1 MSRKRLVA
9 ALAVVSVVLMA
20 AAAVLVG
27 KTDPPAGAESRL
39 AVGPLTTKVV
49 RPAGRATA
57 PAADTARRAAL
68 DIVAA
73 SQRWLYLD
81 DDELSAAVRAVAAP
95 SAADRLARQEVA
107 EVFTARE
114 ALAKSP
120 GRVWW
125 IVHPLAWRVV
135 SEAGNHARVSVW
147 TLTLL
152 SAADV
157 AIPQADWLTFTLGL
171 SWSDGRW
178 LLTDI
183 GDEPGPTPAS
193 GLRDEPWQPEPFDKA
208 LAGFTRVDGAS

>member
-1 MSRKRLVA
+1 MSRGRLVA
-9 ALAVVSVVLMA
+9 AVAAGTVVVMA
-20 AAAVLVG
+20 AAAVLTG
-27 KTDPPAGAESRL
+27 RTNPPAGAESRPS
-39 AVGPLTTKVV
+39 AGALTTKIV
-49 RPAGRATA
+49 RAAGRATA
-57 PAADTARRAAL
+57 PATDTARRAAL

-81 DDELSAAVRAVAAP
+81 DDQLSAAVRAVAAP
-95 SAADRLARQEVA
+95 SAAERLARQEVG
-107 EVFTARE
+107 EVSTARE
-114 ALAKSP
+114 SLAKSP

-135 SEAGNHARVSVW
+135 SEGAEQAQVSVW

-157 AIPQADWLTFTLGL
+157 AIPQADWLTFTLDL
-171 SWSDGRW
+171 SWSEGRW

-193 GLRDEPWQPEPFDKA
+193 GLRDEPWQPEPFDEA

>member
-1 MSRKRLVA
+1 MIVA
-9 ALAVVSVVLMA
+9 VLA
-20 AAAVLVG
+20 AAAFTG
-27 KTDPPAGAESRL
+27 TDPPAAAQARL
-39 AVGPLTTKVV
+39 ATGPLTTKVV
-49 RPAGRATA
+49 HPDEEAVANAHG
-57 PAADTARRAAL
+57 ARLAAL

-81 DDELSAAVRAVAAP
+81 DGQLAAAVRAIALP
-95 SAADRLARQEVA
+95 SAAERLARQEVA
-107 EVFTARE
+107 EVATARE
-114 ALAKSP
+114 SLAKSP

-125 IVHPLAWRVV
+125 IVHPLAWRVATA
-135 SEAGNHARVSVW
+135 AGDQARVSVW

-157 AIPQADWLTFTLGL
+157 AIPQADWLTFTLDL
-171 SWSDGRW
+171 SWSAGRW

-208 LAGFTRVDGAS
+208 LDGFTRVDGAS